1 MPLDFIII
9 LWVGRTIIGIKV
21 NYAAISLFHSAG
33 DWTKGCKFVFP
44 FPSGRTQKTIIYSA
58 HLVQ

>member
-9 LWVGRTIIGIKV
+9 IWVGRTIIGIKV

-44 FPSGRTQKTIIYSA
+44 FLQGA
-58 HLVQ
+58 HKKQ